1 MLLKIEQPGCDTCPL
16 CRPMVGK
23 QGFIVEDNTGR
34 RVFPCSSHVRETLN
48 AFLTTLRMVAA
59 EA

>member
-1 MLLKIEQPGCDTCPL
+1 LNWLIEVDAPISWSEPYS
-16 CRPMVGK
+16 RVEK

-34 RVFPCSSHVRETLN
+34 RVFFCSSHVQETLN
-48 AFLTTLRMVAA
+48 AFLTTPRMVAA